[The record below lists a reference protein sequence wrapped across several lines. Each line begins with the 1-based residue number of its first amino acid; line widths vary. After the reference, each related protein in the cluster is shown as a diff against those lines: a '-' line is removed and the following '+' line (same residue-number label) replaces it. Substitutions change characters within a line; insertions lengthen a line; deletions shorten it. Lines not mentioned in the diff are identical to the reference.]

1 MLDDMDAPQLA
12 EWKAFDRLQDKEY
25 ERAQLTAR
33 AEAGLKNYKRGGR

>member
-1 MLDDMDAPQLA
+1 MLDEMDAGQFA
-12 EWKAFDRLQDKEY
+12 EWQAIDRMQEKEY